1 LPACHWLPPRS
12 FISSCVLSLQLLSE
26 GSANMPALLAKVTRM
41 HGAAAA
47 IEAARV
53 MIVLAVETSAQ
64 QATMVWDSAALHVK
78 DAKDWATLTE
88 REALERVSR
97 VEAENTVALA
107 SSHEDAES
115 FVQKIALLE
124 D

>member
-1 LPACHWLPPRS
+1 
-12 FISSCVLSLQLLSE
+12 
-26 GSANMPALLAKVTRM
+26 MPALLAKVTRM

>member
-1 LPACHWLPPRS
+1 
-12 FISSCVLSLQLLSE
+12 
-26 GSANMPALLAKVTRM
+26 MPALLAKVTRM

-64 QATMVWDSAALHVK
+64 QATMVWDSTALHVK

-97 VEAENTVALA
+97 VETENTEALA